1 VSGVARGRWRA
12 LRCALTVL
20 CLAVTAAFA
29 QAPTASAPEPAAP
42 ESPSAQ
48 LVVHILD
55 YLAVDYGGA
64 VKDGKAADEGEYREQ
79 LDFVAQAREL
89 IARLAPRPERTDLA
103 AQVDRLVGL
112 VRDKASA
119 AQVAAQA
126 GELRW
131 AVIRAY
137 GVDVAPKRPPDLRV
151 GAALYASNC
160 GVCHGAEGRGDG
172 PGAAGLDPKPRD
184 FHDRDRMAQ
193 LSLYSLYSTIALG
206 VRGTAMVGFPAL
218 SDDQRWALASYVAGL
233 GDSAAERQR
242 GMALWKAGKGR
253 EAFGDL
259 ASIATRSERELEARH
274 GADAPALLAFLRA
287 EPDALAA
294 TGNVALHT
302 SLRLLRESREAYRAG
317 RTREAQDLAVSS
329 YLDGFELAE
338 ASLDAVDHRLR
349 AEGEADMLRYRALI
363 RDGAPLPDVEAQA
376 AKIEALLGRA
386 RGALEVGGLSPGTAF
401 ASAFIILLREGL
413 EAFLVVAALIAI
425 LVKGGRRDVLP
436 WVHGGWIAALLLG
449 AATWWIA
456 SYAVSVSGATRETTE
471 GVTAFLAAAVLLYVG
486 FWMHGKS
493 QAQRWQQFLEHRLS
507 GALSAKTMGALALVS
522 FLAVY
527 REVFETVL
535 FYQALAAQAGPDAAW
550 PLLAGFG
557 VAALTL
563 LVLGWIIVRSSL
575 SMPLGLFFGVSSILI
590 GLLAV
595 VFAGKGVAALQE
607 AGVLPIHGVALPS
620 LPLVG
625 VYPNIEGLV
634 VQAVLLVIV
643 AVGFAWTSRVSR
655 SAA

>member
-1 VSGVARGRWRA
+1 MCV
-12 LRCALTVL
+12 ALTVL
-20 CLAVTAAFA
+20 CVSATAAAA
-29 QAPTASAPEPAAP
+29 QAPSPSTPEPSAAD
-42 ESPSAQ
+42 SPSVQ
-48 LVVHILD
+48 LLVHILD

-64 VKDGKAADEGEYREQ
+64 VKDGTVADEGEYKEQ
-79 LDFVAQAREL
+79 LDFAAQAREL
-89 IARLAPRPERTDLA
+89 IPRLAPRAESADLTTQA
-103 AQVDRLVGL
+103 DRLVGL

-137 GVDVAPKRPPDLRV
+137 RVDVAPKRPPDLRV
-151 GAALYASNC
+151 GAALYAANC

-172 PGAAGLDPKPRD
+172 PGASGLDPKPRN

-218 SDDQRWALASYVAGL
+218 SDDQRWALAFYVAGL
-233 GDSAAERQR
+233 GDSSAERQR
-242 GMALWKAGKGR
+242 GMALWKAGKSR

-259 ASIATRSERELEARH
+259 ASIATRSERELEARY
-274 GADAPALLAFLRA
+274 GPDAPPLVAFLRS
-287 EPDALAA
+287 EPDALGA
-294 TGNVALHT
+294 TGNAALNT

-317 RTREAQDLAVSS
+317 RAREAQDLAVSS

-349 AEGEADMLRYRALI
+349 AEGEAAMLRYRALI
-363 RDGAPLPDVEAQA
+363 RDGAPLAEVEGQA

-386 RGALEVGGLSPGTAF
+386 RSALEVGGLSPGAAF

-425 LVKGGRRDVLP
+425 LVKSGRRDVLP
-436 WVHGGWIAALLLG
+436 WVHGGWIAALLVG
-449 AATWWIA
+449 AATWWFA
-456 SYAVSVSGATRETTE
+456 SYTMSVSGATRETTE
-471 GVTAFLAAAVLLYVG
+471 GVTALLAAAVLLYVG

-493 QAQRWQQFLEHRLS
+493 HAQRWQQFLEHRLA

-550 PLLAGFG
+550 PLLGGLGA
-557 VAALTL
+557 AALTL

-575 SMPLGLFFGVSSILI
+575 SMPLGLFFGVSSVLI

-620 LPLVG
+620 LPLAG
-625 VYPNIEGLV
+625 VYPNIEGLL

-643 AVGFAWTSRVSR
+643 AVGFAWMSRTPR
-655 SAA
+655 STA